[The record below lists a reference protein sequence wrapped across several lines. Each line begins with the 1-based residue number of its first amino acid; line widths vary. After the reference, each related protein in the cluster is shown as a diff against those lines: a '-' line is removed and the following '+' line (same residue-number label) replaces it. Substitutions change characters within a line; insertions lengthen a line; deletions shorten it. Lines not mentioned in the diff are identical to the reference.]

1 MSQTKTMERNKRRSN
16 LIFVFSK
23 KVKETEVHYTEIERE
38 IEAEKIKNVLNRL
51 PQGRKKKIEEIELR
65 TNPKNWILSLIDGY
79 PSDVDREKMANLIS
93 DFTENIMTRMREE
106 EKYVIGML
114 SEGELIL
121 CHSVFGEETITPE
134 WKIIPRMLDQDNVM
148 RYVHFKKEVDS
159 FRVKF
164 YERYATDSFVE
175 WLGLS
180 QREALFHFGG
190 RYRIYTEIGGI
201 NSVFELTENQIEQW
215 IEEHPEIRTS
225 KIKLKSPIEMLNITQ
240 IIVGKTK
247 YNNPKDFLQDCY
259 AEKYRINYSQEQFK
273 EIIKTLEPY
282 QYKFFDE
289 KSQVIM
295 IKGDDKITKVEK
307 KNPNFDILFSTENIE
322 CRESYLDDIFRRFI
336 NGERIRI
343 FHAGEKFLSVP
354 IEIKPMEIWN
364 KIKLNELTQKIIEYY
379 QTANLQ
385 DRVLTRIFGFVI
397 FTLLDAQNKPS
408 YIHHFLEKF
417 CKKFIEDIPPVS
429 KITKLEDEILE
440 FKSRDYFGG
449 KDEEI
454 AMKICTD
461 LKKKLKEPPYKIYLI
476 GVEDDGT
483 IGFIPD
489 SRIKSDRLEN
499 IRQKI
504 KQESQVTHLYLT
516 PVKCGDNENILI
528 LIGGK
533 GENGSGA

>member
-1 MSQTKTMERNKRRSN
+1 VSQTKTTGRNKRRSN

-51 PQGRKKKIEEIELR
+51 PQGREKKIEEIELR
-65 TNPKNWILSLIDGY
+65 TNPKNWILSLINGY

-93 DFTENIMTRMREE
+93 DFTENMMTRMREE

-121 CHSVFGEETITPE
+121 CHSVFGEATITPE

-190 RYRIYTEIGGI
+190 KYRIYTEIGGI

-240 IIVGKTK
+240 IIVGKKK

-259 AEKYRINYSQEQFK
+259 AEKYSINYSQEQFK

-307 KNPNFDILFSTENIE
+307 RNPNFDILFSTKNIE

-336 NGERIRI
+336 NGERIGI
-343 FHAGEKFLSVP
+343 FHAGEKFLSIP

-385 DRVLTRIFGFVI
+385 DRVLTRLFGFVI

-417 CKKFIEDIPPVS
+417 SKKFIEDIPPVS
-429 KITKLEDEILE
+429 KVTKLEDKILE

-454 AMKICTD
+454 AMKIYTD
-461 LKKKLKEPPYKIYLI
+461 LKKKLQEAQYKIYLI

-504 KQESQVTHLYLT
+504 KQESQVTHLYLI

-533 GENGSGA
+533 GENGSGT

>member
-1 MSQTKTMERNKRRSN
+1 MSQTKTTGRNKRRSN

-51 PQGRKKKIEEIELR
+51 PQGREKKIEEIELR
-65 TNPKNWILSLIDGY
+65 TNPKNWILSLINGY

-93 DFTENIMTRMREE
+93 DFTENMMTRMREE

-121 CHSVFGEETITPE
+121 CHSVFGEATITPE

-190 RYRIYTEIGGI
+190 KYRIYTEIGGI

-240 IIVGKTK
+240 IIVGKKK

-259 AEKYRINYSQEQFK
+259 AEKYSINYSQEQFK

-307 KNPNFDILFSTENIE
+307 RNPNFDILFSTKNIE

-336 NGERIRI
+336 NGERIGI
-343 FHAGEKFLSVP
+343 FHAGEKFLSIP

-385 DRVLTRIFGFVI
+385 DRVLTRLFGFVI

-417 CKKFIEDIPPVS
+417 SKKFIEDIPPVS
-429 KITKLEDEILE
+429 KVTKLEDKILE

-454 AMKICTD
+454 AMKIYTD
-461 LKKKLKEPPYKIYLI
+461 LKKKLQEAQYKIYLI

-504 KQESQVTHLYLT
+504 KQESQVTHLYLI

-533 GENGSGA
+533 GENGSGT

>member
-93 DFTENIMTRMREE
+93 DFTENMMTRMREE

>member
-1 MSQTKTMERNKRRSN
+1 MSQTKTTGRNKRRSN

-38 IEAEKIKNVLNRL
+38 IEAEKIKNVLKRL
-51 PQGRKKKIEEIELR
+51 PQGREKKIEEIELR
-65 TNPKNWILSLIDGY
+65 TNPKKWIQSLIDGY

-93 DFTENIMTRMREE
+93 DFTENMMTRMREE

-159 FRVKF
+159 FRVNF

-190 RYRIYTEIGGI
+190 KYRIYTEIGGI

-215 IEEHPEIRTS
+215 IEEHPEMRTS
-225 KIKLKSPIEMLNITQ
+225 KIKLKSPIEMLTITQ

-295 IKGDDKITKVEK
+295 IKGDDKVTKVEK
-307 KNPNFDILFSTENIE
+307 RNPNFDILFSTENIE

-343 FHAGEKFLSVP
+343 FHAGEKFLPIP

-364 KIKLNELTQKIIEYY
+364 KIKLNELTQKIIEY
-379 QTANLQ
+379 
-385 DRVLTRIFGFVI
+385 
-397 FTLLDAQNKPS
+397 
-408 YIHHFLEKF
+408 
-417 CKKFIEDIPPVS
+417 
-429 KITKLEDEILE
+429 
-440 FKSRDYFGG
+440 
-449 KDEEI
+449 
-454 AMKICTD
+454 
-461 LKKKLKEPPYKIYLI
+461 
-476 GVEDDGT
+476 
-483 IGFIPD
+483 
-489 SRIKSDRLEN
+489 
-499 IRQKI
+499 
-504 KQESQVTHLYLT
+504 
-516 PVKCGDNENILI
+516 
-528 LIGGK
+528 
-533 GENGSGA
+533 

>member
-1 MSQTKTMERNKRRSN
+1 MSQTKTTGRNKRRSN

-38 IEAEKIKNVLNRL
+38 IEAEKIKNVLKRL
-51 PQGRKKKIEEIELR
+51 PQGREKKIEEIELR
-65 TNPKNWILSLIDGY
+65 TNPKKWIQSLIDGY

-93 DFTENIMTRMREE
+93 DFTENMMTRMREE

-134 WKIIPRMLDQDNVM
+134 WKIIPRMLDHDNVM

-190 RYRIYTEIGGI
+190 KYRIYTEIGGI

-215 IEEHPEIRTS
+215 IEEHPEMRTS
-225 KIKLKSPIEMLNITQ
+225 KIKLKSPIEMLTITQ

-295 IKGDDKITKVEK
+295 IKGDDKVTKVEK
-307 KNPNFDILFSTENIE
+307 RNPNFDILFSTENIE

-343 FHAGEKFLSVP
+343 FHAGEKFLPIP

-385 DRVLTRIFGFVI
+385 DRVLTRLLGFVI
-397 FTLLDAQNKPS
+397 FTILDAQNKPS

-417 CKKFIEDIPPVS
+417 CKKFIVDIPPVS
-429 KITKLEDEILE
+429 RVTKLEDKILE
-440 FKSRDYFGG
+440 FKSRDYFSG

-461 LKKKLKEPPYKIYLI
+461 LKKKLQEAQYKIYLI

-504 KQESQVTHLYLT
+504 KQESQVTHLYLI

>member
-1 MSQTKTMERNKRRSN
+1 M
-16 LIFVFSK
+16 IFVFSK

-38 IEAEKIKNVLNRL
+38 IEAEKIKNVLKRL
-51 PQGRKKKIEEIELR
+51 PQGREKKIEEIELR
-65 TNPKNWILSLIDGY
+65 TNPKKWIQSLIDGY
-79 PSDVDREKMANLIS
+79 PSDVDREKMANLIN
-93 DFTENIMTRMREE
+93 DFTENMMTRMREE

-190 RYRIYTEIGGI
+190 KYRIYTEIGGI

-215 IEEHPEIRTS
+215 IEEHPEMRTS
-225 KIKLKSPIEMLNITQ
+225 KIKLKSPIEMLTITQ

-343 FHAGEKFLSVP
+343 FHAGEKFLPIP

-385 DRVLTRIFGFVI
+385 DRVLTRLLGFVI

-417 CKKFIEDIPPVS
+417 CKKFIVDIPPVS
-429 KITKLEDEILE
+429 RVTKLEDKILE
-440 FKSRDYFGG
+440 FKSRDYFSG

-461 LKKKLKEPPYKIYLI
+461 LKKKLQEAQYKIYLI

-504 KQESQVTHLYLT
+504 KQESQVTHLYLI

-528 LIGGK
+528 LIGGNGK
-533 GENGSGA
+533 NGSGA

>member
-1 MSQTKTMERNKRRSN
+1 MSQTKTTGRNKRRSN

-38 IEAEKIKNVLNRL
+38 IEAEKIKNVLKRL
-51 PQGRKKKIEEIELR
+51 PQGREKKIEEIELR
-65 TNPKNWILSLIDGY
+65 TNPKKWIQSLIDGY

-93 DFTENIMTRMREE
+93 DFTENMMTRMREE

-190 RYRIYTEIGGI
+190 KYRIYTEIGGI

-215 IEEHPEIRTS
+215 IEEHPEMRTS
-225 KIKLKSPIEMLNITQ
+225 KIKLKSPIEMLTITQ

-295 IKGDDKITKVEK
+295 IKGDDKVTKVEK
-307 KNPNFDILFSTENIE
+307 RNPNFDILFSTENIE

-343 FHAGEKFLSVP
+343 FHAGEKFLPIP

-385 DRVLTRIFGFVI
+385 DRVLTRLLGFVI
-397 FTLLDAQNKPS
+397 FTILDAQNKPS

-417 CKKFIEDIPPVS
+417 CKKFIVDIPPVS
-429 KITKLEDEILE
+429 RVTKLEDKILE
-440 FKSRDYFGG
+440 FKSRDYFSG

-461 LKKKLKEPPYKIYLI
+461 LKKKLQEAQYKIYLI

-504 KQESQVTHLYLT
+504 KQESQVTHLYLI